1 MLYSILLGTVASRNL
16 MHLFGFE
23 MSTPGPYF
31 IHVTN
36 IPKTNNI

>member
-23 MSTPGPYF
+23 MSTVHLVPISY
-31 IHVTN
+31 T
-36 IPKTNNI
+36 